1 MHGVAAGRWFQRCSA
16 AASGRKK
23 RSKAEEPKAFFAAL
37 LRDNGKVSRTLGPSE
52 HRGRGRGVEAG

>member
-1 MHGVAAGRWFQRCSA
+1 MHGVAAGRWFQRWSA

-37 LRDNGKVSRTLGPSE
+37 LRDNGKVSRTLGASRARP
-52 HRGRGRGVEAG
+52 RC

>member
-23 RSKAEEPKAFFAAL
+23 RSKAEEPKASFAAL
-37 LRDNGKVSRTLGPSE
+37 LRDNGKVSWAIGASSARP
-52 HRGRGRGVEAG
+52 RC